1 MKSLQGVL
9 VLAGLIAGLA
19 LIAAGAGVVTAVLW
33 QPAGVH
39 FDFTTLR
46 GETVQIQGGG
56 LYRYDSV
63 SVAAQ
68 GIAQDL
74 VTLVLGIPLL
84 LTAMGL
90 TARGSLRGRVLLTGT
105 LGYFLY
111 TYTSIA
117 MTAAYNELFLLYVV
131 LFSLSLFAF
140 ILSFLAIDV
149 ATLSA
154 RVTTQFPRR
163 TIAGVDLAL
172 GVLMALL
179 WLGRIVPA
187 LLAGTP
193 PFGLESYT
201 TLVIQV
207 MDLGLVVPA
216 AILAGILVLRR
227 VPFGYLLAAFVQV
240 FGLTMGAAVT
250 AMVIGQ
256 VLAGVPV
263 SPVELVLFPTLALV
277 NVVLLVLLLRSISE
291 RPLPADVASHRPI
304 APRPGDVLPAPR

>member
-216 AILAGILVLRR
+216 AILAGILVLRW

-263 SPVELVLFPTLALV
+263 SPVELVMFPTLALV

>member
-263 SPVELVLFPTLALV
+263 SPVELVMFPTLALV

-304 APRPGDVLPAPR
+304 APRPGDVLRAPR

>member
-216 AILAGILVLRR
+216 AILAGILVLRQ

-263 SPVELVLFPTLALV
+263 SPVELVMFPTLALV

>member
-263 SPVELVLFPTLALV
+263 SPVELVMFPTLALV